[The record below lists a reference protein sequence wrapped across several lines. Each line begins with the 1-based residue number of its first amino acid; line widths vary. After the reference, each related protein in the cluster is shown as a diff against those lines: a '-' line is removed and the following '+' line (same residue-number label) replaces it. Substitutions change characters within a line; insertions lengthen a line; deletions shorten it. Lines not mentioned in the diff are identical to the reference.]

1 MAKKINTAEIGFEKQ
16 IWEAANKLRGNLD
29 APEYKSVSWDSSF

>member
-1 MAKKINTAEIGFEKQ
+1 MAENNTAVIGFEKK

-29 APEYKSVSWDSSF
+29 ASE